1 MDAQHERG
9 YQLDDCRRRMHQP
22 LCQVRCLPLPVSLR
36 TPSRLQLVPPM
47 PQAAPR
53 CARFSIRPRQAPLTP
68 TLTHPHPHPNPHP
81 SPLATHPSPS
91 PLTSHL
97 SPLTSHPR
105 RIPSPSPHDLTTHLF
120 RLCHSPHRQ
129 AAAARPSC
137 MSRCI
142 HTMHAR
148 MHTRTHP
155 YTYAYTHAYTQAS
168 SSCSTK
174 LPCGVPAPSRQ
185 QANRVRAAEQAEV

>member
-137 MSRCI
+137 LVGCRHRAASKRIGSEQPSRPKSDESDESD
-142 HTMHAR
+142 
-148 MHTRTHP
+148 TRATRRRRDILHP
-155 YTYAYTHAYTQAS
+155 Y
-168 SSCSTK
+168 C
-174 LPCGVPAPSRQ
+174 
-185 QANRVRAAEQAEV
+185 